1 MPAVTLPTA
10 RSRRAKAFVI
20 IASKGRPQQVRLL
33 RDLLQV
39 QRDLIGRLI
48 VVGSEAADIEGVA
61 SGDADWVRCLLAEEP
76 GAAIQ
81 RNEGIAY
88 VMNHEQPDLAHDI
101 IIFFDDDFRPADD
114 WLEGALG
121 VLSNRP
127 DVSAL
132 TGRILGDGVN
142 GEAIDEL
149 YAGKLLAGE
158 VPPMAHWAAGEEREI
173 GSVYGC
179 NMAFRASVL
188 SDIRFDDNL
197 PLYSWQED
205 LDITSRVA
213 GLGKVLYTPE
223 CRGVHLGVKS
233 GRTSGFRFGYSQIAN
248 PIYLYKKGT
257 CPYKRAARF
266 ATRAIV
272 GNGIRSLLKPRLFD
286 YRGRFRGNLL
296 ALYDVMVGRLHPRR
310 ILDL

>member
-1 MPAVTLPTA
+1 MHSMTLPTA

-33 RDLLQV
+33 RDLLRV

-61 SGDADWVRCLLAEEP
+61 DGDGHWMRCLLAREA

-88 VMNHEQPDLAHDI
+88 VMNHENPDLTQDVV
-101 IIFFDDDFRPADD
+101 IFFDDDFRPAGD
-114 WLEGALG
+114 WLERAAG
-121 VLSNRP
+121 VLSERS

-142 GEAIDEL
+142 GEAIDEV
-149 YAGKLLAGE
+149 YARKLLAGE
-158 VPPMAHWAAGEEREI
+158 APPMAHWAAGEEREV

-188 SDIRFDDNL
+188 SEIRFDENL

-213 GLGKVLYTPE
+213 RLGKVLYTPE
-223 CRGVHLGVKS
+223 CRGVHLGVKL

-266 ATRAIV
+266 TARAIV

-296 ALYDVMVGRLHPRR
+296 ALYDVMLGRLHPRR

>member
-1 MPAVTLPTA
+1 MPSLTTTTEK
-10 RSRRAKAFVI
+10 SRRAKVFVI
-20 IASKGRPQQVRLL
+20 VASKGRPREVCIL
-33 RDLLQV
+33 RDLLRA

-48 VVGSEAADIEGVA
+48 VVGSEAGDIEDVA
-61 SGDADWVRCLLAEEP
+61 NGDTDWMRCLLAREA

-88 VMNHEQPDLAHDI
+88 VMNHEQPDLAQDI
-101 IIFFDDDFRPADD
+101 IVFFDDDFRPAGD
-114 WLEGALG
+114 WLERAVG
-121 VLSNRP
+121 VLSHRP

-132 TGRILGDGVN
+132 TGHILGDGVN

-149 YAGKLLAGE
+149 YARKLLAGDA
-158 VPPMAHWAAGEEREI
+158 PPMAHWAAGEEREV

-188 SDIRFDDNL
+188 SDIRFDENL

-213 GLGKVLYTPE
+213 KLGKVLYTPE
-223 CRGVHLGVKS
+223 CQGVHLGVKS

-266 ATRAIV
+266 TARAIV
-272 GNGIRSLLKPRLFD
+272 GNGVRSLLKPRLFD

-296 ALYDVMVGRLHPRR
+296 ALYDGMVGRLHPRR